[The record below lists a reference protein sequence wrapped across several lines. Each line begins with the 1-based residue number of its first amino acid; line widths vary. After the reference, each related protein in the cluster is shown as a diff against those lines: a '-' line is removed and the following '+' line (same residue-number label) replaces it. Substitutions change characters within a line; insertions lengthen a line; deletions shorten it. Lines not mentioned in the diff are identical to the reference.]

1 MAKLIQAI
9 NAYGPRLALG
19 KTVQLKQLVDFIS
32 SRTGL
37 NKGEI
42 QIAMSELSEAII
54 FFNKQGQGVK
64 LEGLGTYLP
73 GINTKGDISVTYRL
87 DTSIK
92 NALNAKGAY
101 QGEIKNRENIGKT
114 NEEYI
119 QMWNADHSD
128 DPIS

>member
-92 NALNAKGAY
+92 RALNAKGAY
-101 QGEIKNRENIGKT
+101 QGEIMNRENIGKT

-128 DPIS
+128 DPVS

>member
-9 NAYGPRLALG
+9 NTYGPRLALG
-19 KTVQLKQLVDFIS
+19 KTVQLNQLVDFIS
-32 SRTGL
+32 SRTGM

-54 FFNKQGQGVK
+54 FFNKLGQGVK

-128 DPIS
+128 DPVS